1 MSICDK
7 INTAGETLQSNLNAR
22 GVSCTYG
29 NDTGEYSI
37 LGMAN
42 LINTSNLK
50 GSADN
55 IIHISASRPYL
66 LEDETTD
73 ITVKLHNGVGTPLSD
88 KTITISDGTNTHTGK
103 TNTDGELKLYDV
115 TVSSTKTF
123 TATYNTT
130 TATCQVAL
138 CSYVDYGT
146 DNLNDNWDA
155 TTNMTITRGT
165 DTVLTPTNSANVA
178 TVYKSINPSTDTTY
192 EFDLWVDNTYR
203 TANVISFRNNS
214 TVVVGF
220 TKTELGINAEGYYHI
235 KLIISSGTV
244 TPYVDGVAKTG
255 ETLGTVNRFYL
266 GIPQG
271 NNWTLR
277 YKNFSIR

>member
-7 INTAGETLQSNLNAR
+7 INTAGEALQDNLNAR
-22 GVSCTYG
+22 GITCTYG

-50 GSADN
+50 GIGDN
-55 IIHISASRPYL
+55 ILHITASRPYL

-88 KTITISDGTNTHTGK
+88 KTITISDGTNTHTGE

-123 TATYNTT
+123 TATYSTVS
-130 TATCQVAL
+130 ATCQVAL
-138 CSYVDYGT
+138 CSFVDYGT

-155 TTNMTITRGT
+155 TGNLTFTRGT
-165 DTVLTPTNSANVA
+165 DTTLTLTNTGSIGQQYKTIS
-178 TVYKSINPSTDTTY
+178 TVNAV
-192 EFDLWVDNTYR
+192 EFDLYTNNTSR
-203 TANVISFRNNS
+203 TANIMSFRNGTTS
-214 TVVVGF
+214 LVGF
-220 TKTELGINAEGYYHI
+220 TLSELGINNTGYHHI
-235 KLIISSGTV
+235 KLAVSGSTV
-244 TPYVDGVAKTG
+244 TPYVDGVAKTA
-255 ETLGTVNRFYL
+255 ETMSSTPNRFYFAVPS
-266 GIPQG
+266 GG
-271 NNWTLR
+271 SMVFK

>member
-7 INTAGETLQSNLNAR
+7 INTAGEALQDNLNAR

-123 TATYNTT
+123 TATYDTVS
-130 TATCQVAL
+130 ATCEVCL
-138 CSYVDYGT
+138 STFTDYGADNNYT
-146 DNLNDNWDA
+146 DWDA
-155 TTNMTITRGT
+155 INNLTITRAT
-165 DTVLTPTNSANVA
+165 ETTLTLTSQS
-178 TVYKSINPSTDTTY
+178 SIGSRYVSISSPNAI
-192 EFDLWVDNTYR
+192 EFDLYTN
-203 TANVISFRNNS
+203 TANSTANMISLRSGS
-214 TVVVGF
+214 TILVGF
-220 TKTELGINAEGYYHI
+220 TKQELGINSEKYYHI
-235 KLIISSGTV
+235 KLVINGSTV
-244 TPYVDGVAKTG
+244 TPYVNGVAKAS
-255 ETLGTVNRFYL
+255 ETLNSTPNRFYFAL
-266 GIPQG
+266 PISTT
-271 NNWTLR
+271 NIFR